1 MDADVVILGGG
12 PAGAAAAGMLARL
25 GAKVLVLTR
34 AARWS
39 IGESIPPST
48 ARLFDEL
55 ELAAA
60 VDRGGF
66 LRSRGNTVWWRDAPA
81 RIEPFPP
88 DAAGWQVERST
99 FDAVLLGAA
108 EAAGAKVEREAI
120 VHGIDAGNTEQH
132 VSWRIG
138 GSLASS
144 SGPERRS
151 TARWILDCTGRAGVL
166 ARRLG
171 REQRPGRATFALHG
185 VWESS
190 RWDIPDLT
198 HTLIETTRGGWAWSI
213 PVTERRR
220 HVTVMVDPPSESLEG
235 TTLADMYRTELGSTK
250 HFSRLIQGAAL
261 AGSPGGLSAAPYVAS
276 RFAGPGWALVGDAA
290 SFIDPL
296 SSFGIKKA
304 LAAAWLAAVMVH
316 TSLTEESM
324 TGAAIE
330 LFERREVD
338 AFDELTRQ
346 AESMWTGESTP
357 SRDETSLL
365 RDDPAVHAAFDA
377 LKRADAI
384 AFRAAN
390 DVMVVPAPTVRGQR
404 VVLEPHLKCAWRPEG
419 IRFVRGISLPALT
432 SLAAGATQ
440 VPALFDRYVRSEGP
454 CDLRDFLGVLSLL
467 VAKGV
472 LVPA

>member
-1 MDADVVILGGG
+1 MDADVVVLGGG

-25 GAKVLVLTR
+25 GARVLVLTR

-55 ELAAA
+55 ELSSA

-66 LRSRGNTVWWRDAPA
+66 LRSRGNTVWWGDAPV

-88 DAAGWQVERST
+88 EATGWQVERAR
-99 FDAVLLGAA
+99 FDEVLLGAA
-108 EAAGAKVEREAI
+108 EGAGAKVERETV
-120 VHGIDAGNTEQH
+120 VHTVET
-132 VSWRIG
+132 
-138 GSLASS
+138 
-144 SGPERRS
+144 GPDRQTVNGQI
-151 TARWILDCTGRAGVL
+151 TARWVLDCTGRAGVL
-166 ARRLG
+166 ARRAG
-171 REQRPGRATFALHG
+171 REARAGRATFALHG

-190 RWDIPDLT
+190 RWEVPDPT

-220 HVTVMVDPPSESLEG
+220 HVTVMVDPPSGTLEG
-235 TTLADMYRTELGSTK
+235 TTLAEIYRTELGSAK
-250 HFSRLIQGAAL
+250 HFSRLIRDAEL
-261 AGSPGGLSAAPYVAS
+261 AGSPGGLSASPYVAS

-324 TGAAIE
+324 TAAAIA
-330 LFERREVD
+330 LFERRERD
-338 AFDELTRQ
+338 AFEELTRQ
-346 AESMWTGESTP
+346 AESMWTGESAP
-357 SRDETSLL
+357 AHDETALL
-365 RDDPAVHAAFDA
+365 RDDPSVHAAFDA
-377 LKRADAI
+377 LKQADAI
-384 AFRAAN
+384 AFRAAT
-390 DVMVVPAPTVRGQR
+390 DVTVVAAPTVRGQR
-404 VVLEPHLKCAWRPEG
+404 VVLEPHLTCAWRPDG
-419 IRFVRGISLPALT
+419 VRFIRGISVPALT
-432 SLAAGATQ
+432 SLASGATQ
-440 VPALFDRYVRSEGP
+440 VPDLFDRYVRAEGP
-454 CDLRDFLGVLSLL
+454 ADLRDFLGVLSLL
-467 VAKGV
+467 VAKRV